1 MSKAESVI
9 ASTTTIIDQ
18 NKLVVKK
25 LDMLV
30 KLLEKQDEKIQSL
43 TQELNETKKEMAN
56 IKEEVVGTNK
66 AIAQKMEVKNKTI
79 VNMDK
84 VIREVKN
91 HEFANLLLH
100 DLNKEQDP
108 FISYMDRKT
117 MTLHIWA
124 SGLPSEKK

>member
-25 LDMLV
+25 LDILV

-66 AIAQKMEVKNKTI
+66 AIAQRMELKNKTI
-79 VNMDK
+79 INMDK
-84 VIREVKN
+84 VVREVKKHN
-91 HEFANLLLH
+91 YTLLELH
-100 DLNKEQDP
+100 DLNKETDP
-108 FISYMDRKT
+108 FISYMDNNKI
-117 MTLHIWA
+117 LHIWA
-124 SGLPSEKK
+124 SGLISEKK

>member
-30 KLLEKQDEKIQSL
+30 KLLEKQDEKIHSL

-66 AIAQKMEVKNKTI
+66 AIAQRMELKNKTI
-79 VNMDK
+79 INMDK
-84 VIREVKN
+84 VVREVKKYN
-91 HEFANLLLH
+91 YTLLELH
-100 DLNKEQDP
+100 DLNKETDP
-108 FISYMDRKT
+108 FISYMDNNKI
-117 MTLHIWA
+117 LHIWA
-124 SGLPSEKK
+124 SGLISEKK